1 MTSSN
6 ILFLLNN
13 KHRLKCQQQLLWVCE
28 IKTSFSINFRPI
40 GAEKGKRN
48 PVRRE
53 SCFTPEIH
61 GRLIGINFIYKPL
74 LQKSRM
80 LQVQGI
86 TGCSCSRL
94 PQSLDNA
101 GDAVSS
107 AFPEG
112 KQHGAKKPIIGN
124 NRALYLDQSLKIAT
138 NPLFK
143 LFYTN
148 LTVLFMQGLR

>member
-1 MTSSN
+1 M
-6 ILFLLNN
+6 FLLNN
-13 KHRLKCQQQLLWVCE
+13 KHRLKCQRQLLWVCE

-40 GAEKGKRN
+40 GAEKDKRN

-80 LQVQGI
+80 LQVQGTKAATVVVYRKVLI
-86 TGCSCSRL
+86 TREIRYHRLSRRV
-94 PQSLDNA
+94 NNT
-101 GDAVSS
+101 V
-107 AFPEG
+107 
-112 KQHGAKKPIIGN
+112 KKKPIIGN

-138 NPLFK
+138 KSLFK

-148 LTVLFMQGLR
+148 LTVLFMQLWLR